1 MKISTTTISAE
12 KLGEHLFKDQ
22 DFTDVSLVCG
32 DGRQVSCH
40 RAVLAAA
47 SPFLRQLLYETL
59 NQATFL
65 FLGVNVG
72 LKEVEA
78 LMELVYLGKVSLLEA
93 RLPAF
98 KALARELGLDNGM
111 LYEDEVGD
119 RSEFSTGL
127 EVDSSPVEKDN
138 QQSSS
143 VTFKKR
149 AKCPQCG
156 TEVSY
161 KSLSRHIL
169 RNHTGG
175 DSLKVACEQC
185 EKVFKHKSHLMK
197 HMKRKR
203 CRADP
208 EKWPLLCARGCG
220 KRFRTTHTMQRHQ
233 KHGCPVNLKCGNCP
247 ESFSK
252 FRQLEKHR
260 TFCLG
265 DGQEKEEEE
274 EEEEMV
280 TMFMEEEEEMVTMFM
295 EEEEALTELEREL
308 REFE

>member
-1 MKISTTTISAE
+1 MKISTATISAE

-22 DFTDVSLVCG
+22 DFTDVFLVCG

-59 NQATFL
+59 NQATFV

-72 LKEVEA
+72 LEEVEA

-93 RLPAF
+93 GLPTF
-98 KALARELGLDNGM
+98 EALARELGLDNG
-111 LYEDEVGD
+111 LIYEDEVGE
-119 RSEFSTGL
+119 RSEFSTTELDEKL
-127 EVDSSPVEKDN
+127 EVETISVEKDK
-138 QQSSS
+138 QQSSCS

-156 TEVSY
+156 TELSY

-169 RNHTGG
+169 RNHTDG

-208 EKWPLLCARGCG
+208 EKWPLLCVRGCG
-220 KRFRTTHTMQRHQ
+220 KRFRTMHSMQRHQ
-233 KHGCPVNLKCGNCP
+233 RHDCPVELKCGNCP

-252 FRQLEKHR
+252 FRQLAEHR

-280 TMFMEEEEEMVTMFM
+280 TMFMEEEE
-295 EEEEALTELEREL
+295 ALAELQGEL
-308 REFE
+308 REFQ

>member
-1 MKISTTTISAE
+1 MKISTATISAE

-22 DFTDVSLVCG
+22 DFTDVFLVCG

-59 NQATFL
+59 NQATFV

-72 LKEVEA
+72 LEEVEA

-156 TEVSY
+156 TELSY

-169 RNHTGG
+169 RNHTDG

-208 EKWPLLCARGCG
+208 EKWPLLCVRGCG
-220 KRFRTTHTMQRHQ
+220 KRFRTMHTMQRHQ

-274 EEEEMV
+274 EEE
-280 TMFMEEEEEMVTMFM
+280 MVTMFM

>member
-1 MKISTTTISAE
+1 MKISTTTIPAE
-12 KLGEHLFKDQ
+12 KLVEHLFKDQ
-22 DFTDVSLVCG
+22 DFTDVFLVCG

-59 NQATFL
+59 NQATFV

-72 LKEVEA
+72 LEEVEA
-78 LMELVYLGKVSLLEA
+78 LMELVYLGKVSVVEA

-98 KALARELGLDNGM
+98 KTLARELGLDNQFF
-111 LYEDEVGD
+111 YEDEVGN
-119 RSEFSTGL
+119 RSEFATGL

-143 VTFKKR
+143 VAFKKR
-149 AKCPQCG
+149 AKCPKCG
-156 TEVSY
+156 REMSY

-169 RNHTGG
+169 RNHTDG

-208 EKWPLLCARGCG
+208 EKWPLLCVRGCG
-220 KRFRTTHTMQRHQ
+220 KRFRTMHTMQRHQ
-233 KHGCPVNLKCGNCP
+233 RHDCPVELKCGNCP

-252 FRQLEKHR
+252 FRQLAEHR

-274 EEEEMV
+274 EEE
-280 TMFMEEEEEMVTMFM
+280 MVTMFM
-295 EEEEALTELEREL
+295 EEEEALAELQEEL